1 MRCIEQQ
8 AKRELATEVDA
19 IQNAFMDEAV
29 FREAMAWP
37 KVPARLARSGSGT
50 SSGSSDPWNMSVQR
64 SSPYPSPATS
74 EGAVSRSNGS
84 SQMAKSIQPVT
95 LAVPP
100 VPIGASVSQE
110 APVEDLPE
118 GWMVH
123 VAREGRFTGRT
134 FYSYPGANGDRVSTW
149 SLPPNPKDLPVI
161 TRLGGRLRQHAFGP
175 PKKPAPE
182 LPSTSQVTSP
192 VTVPAKPEGKAVF
205 LPVQTP
211 PFKTAPVPVKKP
223 PPPKLAVQTVAIAC
237 GGEPSVEASSTVA
250 KPVPPAKVKPPPP
263 SLPDRSNP
271 EGSSA
276 DAVTDAG
283 VQPVTY
289 WSWPESSMPVGTEP
303 FNCSCLERR

>member
-1 MRCIEQQ
+1 MNCTVLLLHQDHYAGRRAQWRGGGCSDGPCGCHLGWRSCRLFYDEYNNPRNGQFFEGQMRYIEQQ

-37 KVPARLARSGSGT
+37 RVPARLARSSSGT

-64 SSPYPSPATS
+64 STPYPSPATS

-95 LAVPP
+95 LRDPMG
-100 VPIGASVSQE
+100 VPIGASASQE
-110 APVEDLPE
+110 AAVEDLPE

-161 TRLGGRLRQHAFGP
+161 TRLGGRL
-175 PKKPAPE
+175 
-182 LPSTSQVTSP
+182 
-192 VTVPAKPEGKAVF
+192 
-205 LPVQTP
+205 
-211 PFKTAPVPVKKP
+211 
-223 PPPKLAVQTVAIAC
+223 
-237 GGEPSVEASSTVA
+237 
-250 KPVPPAKVKPPPP
+250 
-263 SLPDRSNP
+263 
-271 EGSSA
+271 
-276 DAVTDAG
+276 
-283 VQPVTY
+283 
-289 WSWPESSMPVGTEP
+289 
-303 FNCSCLERR
+303 